1 MTPFQPSDPNGLRL
15 GERLTLTC
23 SVTKGDLPLFMS
35 WTVDGRPVGREPG
48 APSSPKTVQIDAYT
62 SLLVVDS
69 LQARHSGNYS
79 CLVRNPAA
87 EARQQ
92 QSQLVLIQ
100 GTRSRNRTSRTARHF
115 SVERAHDTLD
125 LDLTLLVRT
134 W

>member
-35 WTVDGRPVGREPG
+35 WTVDGRPVDSSS
-48 APSSPKTVQIDAYT
+48 PSSSIKTVQIDAYT

-79 CLVRNPAA
+79 CLVRNPATD
-87 EARQQ
+87 ARQQ

-100 GTRSRNRTSRTARHF
+100 GIVRVLTVTAW
-115 SVERAHDTLD
+115 L
-125 LDLTLLVRT
+125 
-134 W
+134 